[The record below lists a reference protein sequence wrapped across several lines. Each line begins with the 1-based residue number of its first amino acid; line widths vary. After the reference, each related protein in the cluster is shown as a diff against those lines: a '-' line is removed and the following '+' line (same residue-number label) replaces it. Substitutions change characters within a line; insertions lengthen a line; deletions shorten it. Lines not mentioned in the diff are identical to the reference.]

1 MTEIMQ
7 TPEIV
12 KAITST
18 VQLIAIL
25 GFMAFIIHVMTRDI

>member
-12 KAITST
+12 KAITGT
-18 VQLIAIL
+18 VQLIAVL
-25 GFMAFIIHVMTRDI
+25 GFMAFIVYLMAKG